1 MELEGKVAI
10 VTGSSRGLGRA
21 TAMELAKRGA
31 NVVINYLHSQAMAE
45 EATAEVGTLG
55 REALCLRADVSD
67 FAQAQTMVA
76 KVMER
81 WGRIDILVNNAGIL
95 QDRTL
100 ARMDPSQWSDVLAVN
115 LTGVWNCTRAA
126 LEHMLKARSGRIV
139 SISSIVAESG
149 NFGQTNY
156 GASKAGIIGLTKSL
170 ALETASRG
178 ITVNAVAPGF
188 MRTDMLKGIPA
199 EVLEKVRA
207 RIPMGDFGEP
217 QDIARTIAFLV
228 SDAAR
233 YITGQVINV
242 NGGLY
247 M

>member
-1 MELEGKVAI
+1 MELQGKAAI

-21 TAMELAKRGA
+21 TAVELAKRGA
-31 NVVINYLHSQAMAE
+31 NVVINYLHSKELAE
-45 EATAEVGTLG
+45 EAATEIGNLG
-55 REALCLRADVSD
+55 RETLCLRADVSD

-76 KVMER
+76 KVIER

-95 QDRTL
+95 KDRTL

-188 MRTDMLKGIPA
+188 MRTDMLKGIPT

-217 QDIARTIAFLV
+217 QDIARTVAFLV